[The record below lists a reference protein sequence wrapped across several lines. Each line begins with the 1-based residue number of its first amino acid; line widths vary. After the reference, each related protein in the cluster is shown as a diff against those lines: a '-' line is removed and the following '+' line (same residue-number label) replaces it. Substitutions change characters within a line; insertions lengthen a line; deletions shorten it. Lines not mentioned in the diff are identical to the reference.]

1 MEIKAKCWRC
11 FPKELGQILLD
22 KTWKARELAVSKRER
37 MTSLQLDD
45 SINTAVLTIRSI
57 CVLYSPE
64 SEIYPYLF
72 MKEQTEDYWERNQN
86 KYWSI

>member
-1 MEIKAKCWRC
+1 
-11 FPKELGQILLD
+11 
-22 KTWKARELAVSKRER
+22 

-72 MKEQTEDYWERNQN
+72 MKEQTEDY
-86 KYWSI
+86 